1 MNMTQDEIHLQQIKS
16 HIRLWILMDMIDY
29 EVSHFIGMDDKYIEK
44 HRKIIQKELNG
55 LLKHINNKYHLK
67 SERALHDWTAE
78 VYDLFLL
85 QTNMGQEK
93 LTQLKEISESMLSVV
108 GSPTVEEEHPVQSS

>member
-1 MNMTQDEIHLQQIKS
+1 MTQDEIHLQQIKS

-29 EVSHFIGMDDKYIEK
+29 EVSNFIGMDDKYIEK

-67 SERALHDWTAE
+67 SERTLHDWTAE

-85 QTNMGQEK
+85 QSKMGQEQ
-93 LTQLKEISESMLSVV
+93 LTHLKEVCMSMLSVV
-108 GSPTVEEEHPVQSS
+108 AVPTVEEEHPVQSS